1 MFGGVNLLSSS
12 ARFAGP
18 RAPVPMEGA
27 VHMTHR
33 QEITGYGVLSHLW
46 LWGMEG
52 LGTGPRGGS
61 VRPFSATQVPW
72 AAFLRLLSPGQQSGR
87 WTREAFSPPNKKH
100 RGTAE
105 RERSTEPEQ
114 H

>member
-1 MFGGVNLLSSS
+1 MFGNTFGGVNLLSGPAPALL
-12 ARFAGP
+12 ARAP
-18 RAPVPMEGA
+18 PVPMEGA
-27 VHMTHR
+27 AHR
-33 QEITGYGVLSHLW
+33 RLRYGVLSHLW